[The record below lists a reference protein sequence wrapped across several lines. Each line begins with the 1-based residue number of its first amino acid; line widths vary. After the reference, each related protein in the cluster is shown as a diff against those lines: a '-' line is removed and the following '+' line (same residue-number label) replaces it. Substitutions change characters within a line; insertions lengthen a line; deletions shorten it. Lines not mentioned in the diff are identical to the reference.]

1 MAAPHVAAGKDLGRA
16 GLIAERIGLDIAA
29 RHRRDL
35 LVGHY
40 VERRHHAVE
49 MIAVDGDLAAQPEQY
64 HPQREIFA
72 QEEIGIAREP
82 RELPGHALPLELMA
96 GAALVAEKFGAIDRP
111 SRLRRRCR
119 ALRRWIGPEI
129 GTEIIEDLLG
139 SYVAN
144 KHKEKFL
151 ARWTGPLSS
160 VDSMM
165 VQFTNDYKDDKH
177 DVNLLVKDI
186 IIDKKIV
193 LPYMY
198 NSEFDMSKLDGKRRM
213 INNYSSLAELARNRL
228 LAKGI
233 DSSLVI
239 AVPGRHAF
247 VNRTLKSAL
256 AFDRWLDTTRCEI
269 KGINVLSLGTHARR
283 TWIIYSKLID
293 NRYPVGII
301 SVDDFNFNHSVLRR
315 FVKTVRETLGIIY
328 YWFVL
333 IPYAQN

>member
-1 MAAPHVAAGKDLGRA
+1 M
-16 GLIAERIGLDIAA
+16 
-29 RHRRDL
+29 RHRRVLKIAFYL
-35 LVGHY
+35 LVLLLALFFILKPVFRYLDRFLAESQPVNANILVIEGWLPDY
-40 VERRHHAVE
+40 ALDEAVK
-49 MIAVDGDLAAQPEQY
+49 
-64 HPQREIFA
+64 
-72 QEEIGIAREP
+72 EIGKHPYQYIVTTGLKYSERYFNLSENGY
-82 RELPGHALPLELMA
+82 LIFYTKSKQPLSSETKPHLFEIEAA
-96 GAALVAEKFGAIDRP
+96 GSLGGKYSANFNFWVNDSLI
-111 SRLRRRCR
+111 
-119 ALRRWIGPEI
+119 
-129 GTEIIEDLLG
+129 G